1 MKNQIFLLLTS
12 FILISA
18 SSVWADK
25 APEGMVLIKKGCFMM
40 GTDKIHDYLALR
52 PNVRER
58 PNDRERPVH
67 KVCPYAYL
75 ASTRI
80 AALAKDTG
88 ANLSYQ
94 PILLGGVLKSIGS
107 PIIPMDTMP
116 VSKARHNM
124 QDMNRWA
131 DLWGVELTLPLEHP
145 RRSVHVMRCVL
156 AAGDAFVE
164 ASTAFFAAYWIEGL
178 DITQPSVCIDVLERA
193 GLDGNSISE
202 KATTD
207 PIKDDLKARTQR
219 AIDLGIFGVP
229 SYIVDG
235 ELFWGQDR
243 LHFVAEAI
251 NSTKTSQLHPWGENH
266 A

>member
-1 MKNQIFLLLTS
+1 MPMKTIDFYYD
-12 FILISA
+12 I
-18 SSVWADK
+18 
-25 APEGMVLIKKGCFMM
+25 
-40 GTDKIHDYLALR
+40 
-52 PNVRER
+52 
-58 PNDRERPVH
+58 
-67 KVCPYAYL
+67 VCPYAYL

-94 PILLGGVLKSIGS
+94 PILLGGVLKSVGS

-251 NSTKTSQLHPWGENH
+251 NGTKTSQLHPWGENH

>member
-1 MKNQIFLLLTS
+1 MKTIDFYYD
-12 FILISA
+12 I
-18 SSVWADK
+18 
-25 APEGMVLIKKGCFMM
+25 
-40 GTDKIHDYLALR
+40 
-52 PNVRER
+52 
-58 PNDRERPVH
+58 
-67 KVCPYAYL
+67 VCPYAYL

-164 ASTAFFAAYWIEGL
+164 QTLCNTYRVGPDVVAII
-178 DITQPSVCIDVLERA
+178 DIAVNAKGVVDLNAMPDRPAEYFVDGHLERLT
-193 GLDGNSISE
+193 LD
-202 KATTD
+202 
-207 PIKDDLKARTQR
+207 
-219 AIDLGIFGVP
+219 VP
-229 SYIVDG
+229 QSYIDG
-235 ELFWGQDR
+235 
-243 LHFVAEAI
+243 
-251 NSTKTSQLHPWGENH
+251 
-266 A
+266 